1 MVSTS
6 AEKPQGMKWGG
17 RGPSAVPFSILLAGA
32 GRAALGPG
40 ASGLDS
46 WPGEA
51 TCWTY
56 HPQRLTKENQT
67 LILLKPVL
75 FWGFHPNWQTPS
87 NKTFST
93 GFHAG
98 LMLHYCCVHRTLDG
112 NASGSLSQR
121 HEEPSRLQ
129 GNTPL
134 HRPTD
139 RPT

>member
-1 MVSTS
+1 MVSAS

-56 HPQRLTKENQT
+56 HPQRLTKEKPNPY
-67 LILLKPVL
+67 LVEASVILGL
-75 FWGFHPNWQTPS
+75 PS
-87 NKTFST
+87 
-93 GFHAG
+93 
-98 LMLHYCCVHRTLDG
+98 
-112 NASGSLSQR
+112 
-121 HEEPSRLQ
+121 
-129 GNTPL
+129 
-134 HRPTD
+134 
-139 RPT
+139 

>member
-1 MVSTS
+1 MVSAS

-98 LMLHYCCVHRTLDG
+98 LMLQLLLCPQNTGWEC
-112 NASGSLSQR
+112 QR
-121 HEEPSRLQ
+121 QPESKA
-129 GNTPL
+129 
-134 HRPTD
+134 
-139 RPT
+139 